1 VSRITGTLRRWVR
14 GGPEK
19 DVARSDAVV
28 TKAGSRA
35 EWAAALGEDELTAEL
50 AALRRDADETPDAG
64 ARPFPSDDVLTDFLA
79 LAREAADR
87 SISLRPFDVQLLGAL
102 RLMAGNVV
110 EMATG
115 EGKTLSGAIAA
126 AAFALDGRHVHVIS
140 VNDYLA
146 HRDAEWMGPLYTRL
160 GVTVGSVEATSSP
173 DERRAAYAADVTYG
187 SVSEIGF
194 DVLRDRLATSVD
206 ELVSPEPQV
215 ALVDE
220 ADSVMVD
227 EALVPLVIAGSVS
240 GTGPS
245 PLINKIVRALRPHAH
260 HRSDADER
268 NVHLTDA
275 GARAVESALGGID
288 LYAAENLGL
297 LTQVNVAL
305 HAHVLLQRDVHYLV
319 RDGKVAL
326 INASRG
332 RVAHL
337 QRWPDG
343 LQSAVESKE
352 GLALSESGEVL
363 DTITVQGLLGRYPTL
378 CGMTGTAT
386 AAAEQL
392 RTHFRLEVAT
402 VPPNAPTVRS
412 DEPDRV
418 YDTPENKEDA
428 LVAHVQA
435 THEAGQPV
443 LVGTLDVAESERLA
457 AALTAAGVDCVVLNA
472 KNDAE
477 EAGIV
482 AEAGAPGA
490 VVVSTQMAG
499 RGTDIRLGGSA
510 ETDRDA
516 VVEAGGLCVIG
527 SGKHTSSRLDDQLR
541 GRAGRQGDPGRT
553 VFFTSVRDD
562 LVTTN
567 TPDAEPVPS
576 QATDGKLT
584 TPRAARIVEHAQKVA
599 EAALEEVHRNTWRYN
614 QLIETQ
620 RAILDTRRDD
630 VLRTDRAARDLEV
643 ACPDRWAELAQELDG
658 TVLEE
663 VARTITL
670 HHLDRQWAEH
680 LAFLADLRESIH
692 LRALSRQNPLDEF
705 HRAMIPAFTEL
716 SEQVGVLSAE
726 TLTTA
731 TITDAGVD
739 LELEGLSRPTATWT
753 YMVHDNP
760 FGTEIARAAAAVL
773 GSSRRRNR

>member
-1 VSRITGTLRRWVR
+1 
-14 GGPEK
+14 
-19 DVARSDAVV
+19 
-28 TKAGSRA
+28 
-35 EWAAALGEDELTAEL
+35 
-50 AALRRDADETPDAG
+50 
-64 ARPFPSDDVLTDFLA
+64 
-79 LAREAADR
+79 
-87 SISLRPFDVQLLGAL
+87 
-102 RLMAGNVV
+102 
-110 EMATG
+110 
-115 EGKTLSGAIAA
+115 
-126 AAFALDGRHVHVIS
+126 
-140 VNDYLA
+140 
-146 HRDAEWMGPLYTRL
+146 
-160 GVTVGSVEATSSP
+160 
-173 DERRAAYAADVTYG
+173 
-187 SVSEIGF
+187 
-194 DVLRDRLATSVD
+194 
-206 ELVSPEPQV
+206 
-215 ALVDE
+215 
-220 ADSVMVD
+220 
-227 EALVPLVIAGSVS
+227 
-240 GTGPS
+240 
-245 PLINKIVRALRPHAH
+245 
-260 HRSDADER
+260 
-268 NVHLTDA
+268 
-275 GARAVESALGGID
+275 
-288 LYAAENLGL
+288 
-297 LTQVNVAL
+297 
-305 HAHVLLQRDVHYLV
+305 
-319 RDGKVAL
+319 
-326 INASRG
+326 
-332 RVAHL
+332 
-337 QRWPDG
+337 
-343 LQSAVESKE
+343 
-352 GLALSESGEVL
+352 
-363 DTITVQGLLGRYPTL
+363 
-378 CGMTGTAT
+378 
-386 AAAEQL
+386 
-392 RTHFRLEVAT
+392 
-402 VPPNAPTVRS
+402 
-412 DEPDRV
+412 
-418 YDTPENKEDA
+418 
-428 LVAHVQA
+428 
-435 THEAGQPV
+435 
-443 LVGTLDVAESERLA
+443 
-457 AALTAAGVDCVVLNA
+457 
-472 KNDAE
+472 
-477 EAGIV
+477 
-482 AEAGAPGA
+482 

-510 ETDRDA
+510 ETDRNA